1 MKGHCAYCGKE
12 IEIKDMQIDHIYPL
26 KLQYKVDYDLDVI
39 ENMLPSCRQCNRYK
53 YTLTLSKFRKRIE
66 DLTNNLTRNSV
77 AYRNAV
83 SFGQITENK
92 HKQEFYF
99 EKIDYHVDNK
109 YLK

>member
-1 MKGHCAYCGKE
+1 
-12 IEIKDMQIDHIYPL
+12 MQIDHIYPL

-66 DLTNNLTRNSV
+66 DLTDNLTRNSV

-99 EKIDYHVDNK
+99 EKTDYHVDNK